1 MGSSDGT
8 FADLARR
15 RCPAVGDVLLVMTG
29 AFQQVDVDAIDAR
42 LDDLARPLFDVP
54 AGARAGRLA
63 EVLSRFRVDERSVG
77 GLWLDQVVRTERG
90 HPMLVAAVGS
100 ELGRRAGLDAGVF
113 STPSVWYAGVV
124 EGERLWL
131 IDLDEPTEDSASPRT
146 LRRHCGHELA
156 FAALS
161 GLAARFEGPDA
172 ERLRRRAAHLRDLLA
187 LRPQIGDPGTDLLT
201 TLWPED

>member
-1 MGSSDGT
+1 MGSSEGT
-8 FADLARR
+8 FAALARQ

-29 AFQQVDVDAIDAR
+29 AFQEVDLDAMDAR
-42 LDDLARPLFDVP
+42 LDELARPLFDVP
-54 AGARAGRLA
+54 AEARAGRLA
-63 EVLSRFRVDERSVG
+63 EQLSRFSLDERSVC
-77 GLWLDQVVRTERG
+77 GLWLDDVVRSGRG
-90 HPMLVAAVGS
+90 HPMLVAAVGA

-131 IDLDEPTEDSASPRT
+131 IDLGEPTADSASPRT

-161 GLAARFEGPDA
+161 GLAARFTGPDA

-187 LRPQIGDPGTDLLT
+187 LQPGVDDPGSDLLA
-201 TLWPED
+201 TLWPGE